1 MLIFPIRKA
10 QPAAAVPRGRIG
22 YDISA
27 ERLLLHTIQP
37 KEVLEALLSTGVHV
51 PDNSLVDPFHEDAY
65 DWMRRQMAARLTTQG
80 GGAVWFLAQTPRQDL
95 VDSCRRAKGK
105 VLLTCRV
112 PRDRVLL
119 SHYHDWHSALNRFPH
134 VPDLPGEGDDD
145 YFARRDLVFDDF
157 EDRLRTAGAWGA
169 EIGAWPEELRT
180 EVERGWENIL
190 EPSNYG
196 RSELWQATTHVL
208 HARDVVE
215 AVWIEH

>member
-80 GGAVWFLAQTPRQDL
+80 GGAVWFLAL
-95 VDSCRRAKGK
+95 VHPPGSC
-105 VLLTCRV
+105 
-112 PRDRVLL
+112 
-119 SHYHDWHSALNRFPH
+119 
-134 VPDLPGEGDDD
+134 PGPMSW
-145 YFARRDLVFDDF
+145 RKCQCPP
-157 EDRLRTAGAWGA
+157 
-169 EIGAWPEELRT
+169 IGSP
-180 EVERGWENIL
+180 
-190 EPSNYG
+190 
-196 RSELWQATTHVL
+196 
-208 HARDVVE
+208 
-215 AVWIEH
+215 